1 MKTTIACGQFVPA
14 PANMGHNAELMS
26 GQAREAVS
34 RGARLIVFPE
44 LCLSGYLPADEMRG
58 VAVAVDSPEIR
69 GLQETARRVSISIC
83 FGFAERTSSGLLHNS
98 AGFVDA
104 SGALL
109 AVYRKVHLW
118 DAEGEWATA
127 GREFRAFDG
136 GDFRCGM
143 LICYDARFPEA
154 ARSLALS
161 GASLGMVATAWL
173 GPAEEWELA
182 ARARAMDNGMF
193 VAAAAL
199 QGAGRGFEFHG
210 ASLIVDPH
218 GRVIGRARDGVDE
231 VVVAEYDDEVV
242 SRFRAR
248 LPLLRHRRPEAYA

>member
-118 DAEGEWATA
+118 DAEGEWPRQVGSSGHSMAAISAA
-127 GREFRAFDG
+127 G
-136 GDFRCGM
+136 C
-143 LICYDARFPEA
+143 
-154 ARSLALS
+154 
-161 GASLGMVATAWL
+161 
-173 GPAEEWELA
+173 
-182 ARARAMDNGMF
+182 
-193 VAAAAL
+193 
-199 QGAGRGFEFHG
+199 
-210 ASLIVDPH
+210 
-218 GRVIGRARDGVDE
+218 
-231 VVVAEYDDEVV
+231 
-242 SRFRAR
+242 
-248 LPLLRHRRPEAYA
+248 